1 MIYEIRLAGRD
12 DFRHF
17 GAIER
22 AAAALF
28 AEAGLPEIASHE
40 PTDLEF
46 IEAAARA
53 GAVFIATGD
62 NDPLGFIL
70 SAPLDR
76 HMHIYELSVHPS
88 HGKRGLGRKLVE
100 AVCSHAQ
107 ESGFAAVT
115 LSTFRDIP
123 WNGPFYASCGF
134 RELQRHEWTPALLLA
149 HYREEDLGLPIER
162 RCFMRKELAE

>member
-1 MIYEIRLAGRD
+1 MTYEIRQARPD

-17 GAIER
+17 GVIES

-28 AEAGLPEIASHE
+28 ADAGLPEIASHE
-40 PTDLEF
+40 PTGLEF
-46 IEAAARA
+46 IEATANA
-53 GAVFIATGD
+53 GVVFTATG
-62 NDPLGFIL
+62 NGMPVGFIL
-70 SAPLDR
+70 GAPLDR

-88 HGKRGLGRKLVE
+88 HGKRGLGRRLVE
-100 AVCSHAQ
+100 AVCTHAR
-107 ESGFAAVT
+107 ERGFDAVT

-123 WNGPFYASCGF
+123 WNGPFYVSCGF
-134 RELQRHEWTPALLLA
+134 RELARNEWTPALLLA